1 MTAKIKLNAASGG
14 GSFSLQAPSSSA
26 NTRVMTLPDTAD
38 GTILTTTN
46 PKSGNILQVAA
57 LNYTGTS
64 SVSVSD
70 ASLADTPA
78 TVTITSTAANSKFI
92 ISGAI
97 SGEGSI
103 ADHTIGFVLR
113 RVIGGSGS
121 SINVGGSAGSRSA
134 ISFMQNQG
142 FYNSDQASTPST
154 SVMSPY
160 LDSPA
165 QAAGTAITYKIDIIG
180 TGASG
185 TFYFGRSVNDTND
198 SSHERLPSNITVME
212 VAA

>member
-1 MTAKIKLNAASGG
+1 MTAKIKLNSASGG
-14 GSFSLQAPSSSA
+14 GSFSLQAPSSSS
-26 NTRVMTLPDTAD
+26 NNRVMTLPDTAD

-46 PKSGNILQVAA
+46 PKSGNILQVVA

-64 SVSVSD
+64 SVTVPN
-70 ASLADTPA
+70 AGLADTPA

-97 SGEGSI
+97 SGEGSQQ
-103 ADHTIGFVLR
+103 DHTIAFVLR

-121 SINVGGSAGSRSA
+121 SINVGGGAGSRASV
-134 ISFMQNQG
+134 SFMQNQG
-142 FYNSDQASTPST
+142 YHQGDQASTPST
-154 SVMSPY
+154 SVLSPY

-165 QAAGTAITYKIDIIG
+165 QAASTAITYKIDIIG
-180 TGASG
+180 TGDTG
-185 TFYFGRSVNDTND
+185 TFYFGRTVSDTND